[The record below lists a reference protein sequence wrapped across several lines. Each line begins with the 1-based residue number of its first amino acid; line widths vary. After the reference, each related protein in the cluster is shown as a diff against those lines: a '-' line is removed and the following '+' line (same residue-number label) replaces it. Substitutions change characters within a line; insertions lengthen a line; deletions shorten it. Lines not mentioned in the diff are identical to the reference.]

1 MVEKFNSTDI
11 SGNYADWAKSLGG
24 FGLRVTE
31 PSQIVPAIKAGV
43 EATLV
48 GAYRV
53 LGGYVPGLWMFA
65 ALGFLVSYLL
75 SAA

>member
-1 MVEKFNSTDI
+1 MSREKFKSTDI

-43 EATLV
+43 EATRN
-48 GAYRV
+48 GK
-53 LGGYVPGLWMFA
+53 P
-65 ALGFLVSYLL
+65 ALLEFITTQEKVYSTWTHKYGS
-75 SAA
+75 